1 VTLRRHDFADGTALA
16 AQLARDVATALERRL
31 QAEGRAGLVL
41 SGGRTPAVFLHALGA
56 HALDWHRVG
65 ITLADERCVA
75 ADSPASNLRLLRESF
90 AGTPAANAQL
100 PAIDMTS
107 SAAALQWHEWL
118 AQLPRPYAAVVLGM
132 GDDGHFASLFPHT
145 EGLAAALAPQGDAT
159 VVPGHAPVEPRARLS
174 LTLAALLETDL
185 LALHITGA
193 SKPAV
198 LERAQQAGSELDLPV
213 RALLRQRR
221 APLEVYHAP

>member
-1 VTLRRHDFADGTALA
+1 VSLRRHDFADGGALA
-16 AQLARDVATALERRL
+16 AQLARDVATALTRRL
-31 QAEGRAGLVL
+31 QADGRASLVL
-41 SGGRTPAVFLHALGA
+41 SGGRTPVPFLRALGA

-65 ITLADERCVA
+65 ITLADERCVV

-100 PAIDMTS
+100 PAIDMT
-107 SAAALQWHEWL
+107 AATAAQHWRDWL

-145 EGLAAALAPQGDAT
+145 AGLAAALDPQGAAI
-159 VVPGHAPVEPRARLS
+159 VVPGVAPVEPQARLS
-174 LTLAALLETDL
+174 LTLAALLDTDL
-185 LALHITGA
+185 LALHITGVTKLA
-193 SKPAV
+193 M
-198 LERAQQAGSELDLPV
+198 LERALEPGSELDLPV

-221 APLEVYHAP
+221 ASLEVYHAP

>member
-1 VTLRRHDFADGTALA
+1 VTLRQHDFADGPTLA
-16 AQLARDVATALERRL
+16 ASLASDVATALRHRL
-31 QAEGRAGLVL
+31 QADGRASLVL
-41 SGGRTPAVFLHALGA
+41 SGGRTPAAFLRALGA

-90 AGTPAANAQL
+90 AGTLAANAQL
-100 PAIDMTS
+100 PLIDMTS
-107 SAAALQWHEWL
+107 STAAQHWRDWL
-118 AQLPRPYAAVVLGM
+118 AQLPRPHAAAVLGM
-132 GDDGHFASLFPHT
+132 GDDGHFASLFPHMA
-145 EGLAAALAPQGDAT
+145 GLAAALDPQGAAT
-159 VVPGHAPVEPRARLS
+159 IVPGVAPVEPQARLS

-185 LALHITGA
+185 LALHIEGA
-193 SKPAV
+193 SKLAT
-198 LERAQQAGSELDLPV
+198 LERAREPGSELDLPV

>member
-16 AQLARDVATALERRL
+16 AQLASDVAAALARRL
-31 QAEGRAGLVL
+31 RAEGRAGLVL
-41 SGGRTPAVFLHALGA
+41 SGGRTPAAFLRALGGY
-56 HALDWHRVG
+56 ALDWQRVG

-90 AGTPAANAQL
+90 SGTLAAAALL

-107 SAAALQWHEWL
+107 SAAALQWREWL

-132 GDDGHFASLFPHT
+132 GNDGHFASLFPHT
-145 EGLAAALAPQGDAT
+145 EGLAAALDPQGSAT
-159 VVPGHAPVEPRARLS
+159 VVPGHAPAEPRARLS
-174 LTLAALLETDL
+174 LTLAELLETDL

-193 SKPAV
+193 VKRAV
-198 LERAQQAGSELDLPV
+198 LERALEPGSEIDLPV
-213 RALLRQRR
+213 RALLRQQR
-221 APLEVYHAP
+221 AALEVYHAP

>member
-1 VTLRRHDFADGTALA
+1 MRRHDFADGAALA
-16 AQLARDVATALERRL
+16 AQLASDVATALARRL
-31 QAEGRAGLVL
+31 QADGGAGLVL
-41 SGGRTPAVFLHALGA
+41 SGGRTPAAFLRALGA
-56 HALDWHRVG
+56 HSLDWHRVG

-107 SAAALQWHEWL
+107 STAAQHWRDWL

-145 EGLAAALAPQGDAT
+145 EGLAAALDPQGTAN
-159 VVPGHAPVEPRARLS
+159 VVPGHAPAEPQARLS

-185 LALHITGA
+185 LALHITGV
-193 SKPAV
+193 SKLAT
-198 LERAQQAGSELDLPV
+198 LERARAPGSELDLPV

-221 APLEVYHAP
+221 ASLEVYHAP